1 MLGTCIILLW
11 INDFGIY
18 MYMGIPRQKLRKQD
32 WDDVPCYRVCILGK
46 WAQKCEVHVHVYAGK
61 QNVKSYE

>member
-1 MLGTCIILLW
+1 
-11 INDFGIY
+11 
-18 MYMGIPRQKLRKQD
+18 MGIPRQKLRKQD